1 MTVRVHHTDWLD
13 GVTTRAEEFGLR
25 ADDAPAVDL
34 LYADPPFNTGKKQTA
49 GAGDFADT
57 WPTTDAYIAWLRER
71 LEPTLD
77 LIKSTGSVLL
87 HVDWRTSHRVRVL
100 LDELLGEDCFV
111 NHLVWS
117 YGLGGSSP
125 RRFARKHDDI
135 LFYSRTPD
143 GHWFDPPMVPATSR
157 RMAGRMKKAT
167 DVLDIPAINNMATE
181 RVGWP
186 TQKPLALLEMLIG
199 ACCPP
204 EGLVLDPCCGSGTT
218 LAAAQKLGRRAVGID
233 RDERAVEVAMKRSRV
248 IRKDVLQRQ
257 QRGKRIFSE
266 WKALLEDALSRS
278 VSAECFLG
286 IEETEQLRAEYFEVF
301 EQHNQ
306 NDRRFAAKDALGRL
320 LDEIERS
327 LARDGE
333 RPVVLFHSQDK
344 YIGAVRLDAEAISR
358 ALEAIWRLTEEDL
371 CVATP
376 DLNSGFCLEMNY
388 YDGSDTYVPD
398 GVFEL
403 TAWGDFVTA

>member
-25 ADDAPAVDL
+25 RAATPQVDL

-57 WPTTDAYIAWLRER
+57 WPTTDAYIAWLRAR
-71 LEPTLD
+71 LAPTLD
-77 LIKSTGSVLL
+77 LIKPTGSVLL

-100 LDELLGEDCFV
+100 LDELLSEDCFV

-157 RMAGRMKKAT
+157 RMAGKMKKAT
-167 DVLDIPAINNMATE
+167 DVLKMPRQQDEVLDIPAINNMATE

-186 TQKPLALLEMLIG
+186 TQKPLALLEMLIS

-218 LAAAQKLGRRAVGID
+218 LVAAQKRGRRAIGLD
-233 RDERAVEVAMKRSRV
+233 RDERAVEVAR
-248 IRKDVLQRQ
+248 
-257 QRGKRIFSE
+257 
-266 WKALLEDALSRS
+266 
-278 VSAECFLG
+278 
-286 IEETEQLRAEYFEVF
+286 
-301 EQHNQ
+301 
-306 NDRRFAAKDALGRL
+306 
-320 LDEIERS
+320 ER
-327 LARDGE
+327 
-333 RPVVLFHSQDK
+333 
-344 YIGAVRLDAEAISR
+344 
-358 ALEAIWRLTEEDL
+358 LEA
-371 CVATP
+371 
-376 DLNSGFCLEMNY
+376 
-388 YDGSDTYVPD
+388 
-398 GVFEL
+398 GV
-403 TAWGDFVTA
+403 VV